1 MHATIKHTI
10 LQGLIT
16 SIELDPDS
24 NPEFCE
30 ACAKAK
36 STWWL
41 FLKELQT
48 QATQYGECIHWDIL
62 GPTLVKSLNRHLY
75 VTAHID
81 DVTYETMLYFQ
92 VKKSDTLQLYKQDK
106 ALIET
111 QSYNWIKI
119 VCSDQGEEF
128 LSNEFIQHQN
138 AWGTVHE
145 LTVHSSPPQNGTV
158 GHRMWMQALLLA
170 SGLPQFLWEEAM
182 KHMTW
187 LWNQTPHML
196 MMEEHY
202 MKWKTIKSLTS
213 RVWCYSIHW
222 WACAQPTP

>member
-16 SIELDPDS
+16 SIELDLDS
-24 NPEFCE
+24 SLEFCE

-48 QATQYGECIHWDIL
+48 QATQYRECIHWDIL

-119 VCSDQGEEF
+119 VCSDQGENSSQMN
-128 LSNEFIQHQN
+128 LSNIRM
-138 AWGTVHE
+138 HE
-145 LTVHSSPPQNGTV
+145 AQYMNSLSTAHH
-158 GHRMWMQALLLA
+158 HRMAQWDTECECKLCYLLLA
-170 SGLPQFLWEEAM
+170 YHNSYGKKQWNI
-182 KHMTW
+182 W
-187 LWNQTPHML
+187 LGCGTRPHTCSWWRNTIWNEKQ
-196 MMEEHY
+196 
-202 MKWKTIKSLTS
+202 
-213 RVWCYSIHW
+213 
-222 WACAQPTP
+222 